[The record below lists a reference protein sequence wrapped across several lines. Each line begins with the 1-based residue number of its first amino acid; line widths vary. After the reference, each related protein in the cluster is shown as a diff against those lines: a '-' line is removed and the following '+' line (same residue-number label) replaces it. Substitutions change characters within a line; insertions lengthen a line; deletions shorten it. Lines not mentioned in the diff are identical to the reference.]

1 MTKHAPRERIGLDL
15 SRMARLWRA
24 RLDERL
30 APLGL
35 TQAKWLILL
44 HLSRSNGA
52 LPQRE
57 LVERIG
63 VEGPSLVR
71 VLDGLE
77 RLGLIERRDNPTD
90 RRAKTVHLTAAVEP
104 LIEDITRIAAELRQ
118 EILAGITDED
128 IAVCVRVF
136 GDMARNLGTHIGGAE
151 AYPL

>member
-1 MTKHAPRERIGLDL
+1 MTKVAPRERIGFDL

-35 TQAKWLILL
+35 TQAKWVILL
-44 HLSRSNGA
+44 HLSRSNGV

-57 LVERIG
+57 LVDRVG

-77 RLGLIERRDNPTD
+77 RLGMIQRRDSPSD
-90 RRAKTVHLTAAVEP
+90 RRAKTVHLMPAAEP
-104 LIEDITRIAAELRQ
+104 ALDTITRIAAELRH
-118 EILAGITDED
+118 EVLLGIEDEELE
-128 IAVCVRVF
+128 VCLKVF
-136 GDMARNLGTHIGGAE
+136 SRMARNIGAHIGTE
-151 AYPL
+151 AYPQ